1 MAHSLNAITLPDLV
15 WIDEYDWTAVA
26 QSEGYTLTGALVV
39 EAATKLKGRPI
50 TLQGSETHGWASRAT
65 VDALRA
71 LAVQPGLQM
80 TFTHDDDRVFNVMF
94 RQGETP
100 LEARLVVDYMNPEA
114 ADWYALTLRLMEV

>member
-1 MAHSLNAITLPDLV
+1 MAHTLNAITLPDLV
-15 WIDEYDWTAVA
+15 WVDEYDWTPVV

-39 EAATKLKGRPI
+39 EAATKLKGRPL
-50 TLQGSETHGWASRAT
+50 TLQGSEGSSWATRAT

-80 TFTHDDDRVFNVMF
+80 TFTHHDARVFTVVF

-100 LEARLVVDYMNPEA
+100 LEARLIVDYMNPEA
-114 ADWYALTLRLMEV
+114 ADYYSLTLRLMEV